1 MKRNRLWIA
10 VATVLLAMTSCV
22 KTECHYV
29 DDALKEWFVD
39 HNKANFQVRDQNGIC
54 QDFRF
59 QDTTVCMIPGSSFF
73 LFVLTDNDLCENINQ
88 NSRVS
93 FYDGQACGVSITNYY
108 DNDTRFA
115 LMFYDV
121 CFVLNVGDDGGL
133 SCSECQDEKLNRGY
147 RCSMELLE
155 SHEVNGVTYRDV
167 IHLRVTDLD
176 AVTRNTFPTEL
187 YYAKHYGP
195 IEYELGGIARC
206 LRVAG
211 K

>member
-1 MKRNRLWIA
+1 
-10 VATVLLAMTSCV
+10 
-22 KTECHYV
+22 
-29 DDALKEWFVD
+29 
-39 HNKANFQVRDQNGIC
+39 
-54 QDFRF
+54 
-59 QDTTVCMIPGSSFF
+59 MIPGSSFF

-108 DNDTRFA
+108 GNDTRFA
-115 LMFYDV
+115 MMFYDV

-133 SCSECQDEKLNRGY
+133 SCSKCQDETMGKGY
-147 RCSMELLE
+147 RCSMELLD
-155 SHEVNGVTYRDV
+155 SHDVNGVTYRDV

-206 LRVAG
+206 MRVAG
-211 K
+211 N